1 MSIKDRRQFYSF
13 YEDKIPEKDLIR
25 QVLDNAVIA
34 TPVKNNMYNFKVKVF
49 GPEFTEEKREL
60 LSHTACCGK
69 SSTKSHTEIYLIFH
83 LRVRAS
89 HLWVA
94 PYNEYQQFLFD
105 TITDFRKKGWNFQQ
119 FADWLNENG
128 YTTVRGKRFRN
139 AHTHSI
145 VKKKKVREVRLNRR
159 YEPEIGDFSLMFI
172 DRSIIDAG

>member
-1 MSIKDRRQFYSF
+1 VRDRIAKCDEGLSTYHRSPSIHDCG
-13 YEDKIPEKDLIR
+13 I
-25 QVLDNAVIA
+25 VG
-34 TPVKNNMYNFKVKVF
+34 F
-49 GPEFTEEKREL
+49 G
-60 LSHTACCGK
+60 GK

-105 TITDFRKKGWNFQQ
+105 TITDFREKGWNFQQ
-119 FADWLNENG
+119 IADWLNENG

-145 VKKKKVREVRLNRR
+145 VKKKKVRDVRLNRR
-159 YEPEIGDFSLMFI
+159 YEPEIGDFSLRFI
-172 DRSIIDAG
+172 DRSIIDAE